1 MNRSLNRLSARRM
14 RPRIFTARTLAGV
27 EAGRLGPVFRND
39 PGRPYPQPVT
49 DQETSVSA
57 YMCRAVADRSMDRIT
72 SVDRLG
78 PGENNAVYKV
88 AYRNREGGVN
98 QVLVRLGPRGAEGVC
113 GLRARR
119 WCWKGW
125 RRGRSEV
132 VRLQRR

>member
-1 MNRSLNRLSARRM
+1 
-14 RPRIFTARTLAGV
+14 
-27 EAGRLGPVFRND
+27 
-39 PGRPYPQPVT
+39 VT